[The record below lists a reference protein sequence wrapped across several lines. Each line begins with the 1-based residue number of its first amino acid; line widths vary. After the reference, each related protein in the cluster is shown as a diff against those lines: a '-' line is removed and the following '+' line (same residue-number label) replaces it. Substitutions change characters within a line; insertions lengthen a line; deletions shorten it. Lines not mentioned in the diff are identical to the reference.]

1 MRSKSL
7 KKKYIVRLISNLNT
21 QVAALTA
28 RLNLLEKNDDTT
40 EVYEEDLAD
49 DRLVINN
56 DEVSV
61 KCNSNIQVVQTTD
74 LNKTSCVTKG

>member
-7 KKKYIVRLISNLNT
+7 KKKYIVRLIRNLNI

-28 RLNLLEKNDDTT
+28 RLSLLEKNDDTT
-40 EVYEEDLAD
+40 EVYEEDLDD
-49 DRLVINN
+49 DRLVIGN

-61 KCNSNIQVVQTTD
+61 ECNSNIQVEQTTVH
-74 LNKTSCVTKG
+74 NKTSCVTKG